1 MNKPATHTSKESP
14 ALVSS
19 PEGLFDF
26 LTTVAKVCT
35 VGGAVLNQLVGKSA
49 AASAGAAVPFTV
61 GRIQWSVDP
70 DNKRVYAYNAGD
82 QDVVLNYS
90 LVTQGGGSTLPRR
103 LNAGTNYDASDD
115 LIAFGRGDVQVVPV
129 QESVRDGNPFTTAIG
144 FSISALAIGASITMT
159 GGVSAGFRRNQAA
172 TGYEVYV
179 SALAPQILG
188 HFRIRTGNS
197 GTSLDFSGAGR
208 PAPSATGS
216 SPTVFVWPVPTSE
229 NLGDALGYFEM
240 TLTLPSTLHDA
251 MLRTPEVRVT
261 AR

>member
-1 MNKPATHTSKESP
+1 MNKPSTQPSKGP
-14 ALVSS
+14 QVLVPQ
-19 PEGLFDF
+19 PEGLFDV

-35 VGGAVLNQLVGKSA
+35 VGGAVLNQLLGKS
-49 AASAGAAVPFTV
+49 ASAGAAVPFTV

-115 LIAFGRGDVQVVPV
+115 LVAFARGDVQVVPV
-129 QESVRDGNPFTTAIG
+129 QGSVVGGNPFTTAIG
-144 FSISALAIGASITMT
+144 FSISALAIGAAITMT
-159 GGVSAGFRRNQAA
+159 GGVSAGFRRNQAG

-179 SALAPQILG
+179 SALAPQIMG
-188 HFRIRTGNS
+188 SFRIRAGNS

-208 PAPSATGS
+208 PAPSAKGS
-216 SPTVFVWPVPTSE
+216 GPSVFVWPVPTSE

-240 TLTLPSTLHDA
+240 TLTLPSALHDA
-251 MLRTPEVRVT
+251 MLQASKVEATVR
-261 AR
+261 